1 LQDVDARL
9 WQDPFAAVADKLAST
24 PEFKPEN
31 CPNNEVKNDAKPE
44 AKKDDGNKKDVKK
57 EDIKEHCASPLK
69 GLQSPPIV
77 LVASASGAP
86 YSEDH
91 EYRRRLRYAIL
102 AGLSRE
108 GFVPRDPQHLGFF
121 WPREA
126 ILSSAASPTERP
138 LRLPEVVPL
147 EWFDGANGSA
157 PLLLL
162 WFDED
167 VLLGQPPLKQFESF
181 FCQALRVPESPGWT
195 KARVIGPE
203 LSTTLRAMAYEKFQR
218 GPDGDCGENQPHFYV
233 YSATAYDATLIPQEP
248 GSEIPKK
255 AGSEGKFCPNGDDSL
270 SKFFRENKQI
280 TLFRTTASDAALAC
294 MMDKE
299 LDRRGPLYVAS
310 CLANKHIC

>member
-1 LQDVDARL
+1 MSDSKQPSPNIGSAGYVWLLLAAAGTYFVVHQPPLEGTRPPTAETFLHERPSLQDVDARL

-181 FCQALRVPESPGWT
+181 FCRALR
-195 KARVIGPE
+195 AR
-203 LSTTLRAMAYEKFQR
+203 TAT
-218 GPDGDCGENQPHFYV
+218 NQ
-233 YSATAYDATLIPQEP
+233 SATRTVICRKRCC
-248 GSEIPKK
+248 GS
-255 AGSEGKFCPNGDDSL
+255 GKSTSIRAFGRL
-270 SKFFRENKQI
+270 GFVER
-280 TLFRTTASDAALAC
+280 
-294 MMDKE
+294 
-299 LDRRGPLYVAS
+299 
-310 CLANKHIC
+310 